1 MGDHKVFD
9 PEWRDDV
16 YCEEAFNI
24 PLLLPR
30 PRKTND
36 RVWAWKRAHK
46 SEEIFGRNK
55 KYDRPRVI
63 TAIVKKTHG
72 RPSMKLTD
80 DKGNDVSED
89 NPIWDIVN
97 PPKAWMS
104 DSAEELMS
112 MFSAAKEAR
121 GDVLVGG
128 LGMGIYPQ
136 MALYLK
142 RPVDSFTI
150 IDNSHDVIEI
160 TTDAWLDHL
169 DDDVRSKID
178 IIEQSF
184 EEYIK
189 TTEKKFDTI
198 YVDLWEDSD
207 PRLLPYYNHLVDYL
221 KPLCKEGGRIYI
233 WAYALAIDSFVK
245 LIHSYET
252 NDIDIQKI
260 PVPIDPLLSEYAQW
274 RGLKENENL
283 SIKKY
288 EKKAREL
295 ALTFKLKDLAYDK
308 DQYFF
313 PHSVSLYE
321 RQIIAQ
327 ILHLAERD
335 KPKD

>member
-1 MGDHKVFD
+1 MEDKKFFD
-9 PEWRDDV
+9 PGWRDDI
-16 YCEEAFNI
+16 YNEEALDI

-30 PRKTND
+30 PNITNN

-46 SEEIFGRNK
+46 SEEIFGREK
-55 KYDRPRVI
+55 KYDHPKLI
-63 TAIVKKTHG
+63 TAIVKKTHAH
-72 RPSMKLTD
+72 PSMKLTD

-89 NPIWDIVN
+89 DPIWDIVN

-104 DSAEELMS
+104 DSGEELMT

-128 LGMGIYPQ
+128 LGMGVYPQ

-142 RPVDSFTI
+142 KPVDSFTI

-160 TTDAWLDHL
+160 TTEAWLDCL
-169 DDDVRSKID
+169 DDNVRNKIN

-207 PRLLPYYNHLVDYL
+207 PRLLPYYNHLVDCL
-221 KPLCKEGGRIYI
+221 KPLCKEGGHIYI
-233 WAYALAIDSFVK
+233 WAYALAIDCFVK
-245 LIHSYET
+245 VIHSYET
-252 NDIDIQKI
+252 TDIDIQKI

-274 RGLKENENL
+274 RALKENENL
-283 SIKKY
+283 SIRKY

-295 ALTFKLKDLAYDK
+295 ALTFKLTDLSFDK

-313 PHSVSLYE
+313 PHSTSTYE

-327 ILHLAERD
+327 ILSLAKKD
-335 KPKD
+335 K